1 MFNQSIRLLT
11 VGLAIA
17 AATADASDF
26 PALVAKVPR
35 GSNSLVLIDV
45 DAVLASPIA
54 QSNGWARR
62 FNDGNSDRPL
72 YLPPEADK
80 VAIAVQLDLVRGCA
94 KNWEVAVMGMKEP
107 FSMSLIA
114 RAEGGYVDEID
125 GVKAAWVPSDAYFME
140 LDPPTLG
147 LMAPADRQSIA
158 RWAEKGKTAQPEM
171 LSDYLGALTTSAGHG
186 AQVVMAIDAA
196 DAIQPHRV
204 RARLEG
210 SKFATSQNLDSTI
223 ELISSLRGL
232 VFQLTFNTK
241 VQAVARIDFAVP
253 VLLKEDVAKGL
264 VLGAM
269 ENLQFSLPGT
279 ENWSCSVKGNSIIM
293 SGELDNDA
301 LRRVFTLMEL
311 PTTKFSSLK
320 DQSIEDNSQA
330 TVVKCSQ
337 AYFHAVDAMLIDLK
351 KRTKVNSAGDAGWID
366 RYAAKIDR
374 LPVLHVDEELLTYGE
389 KLTETLR
396 IISGSRKMSNMQ
408 GASAERVAIGDAGV
422 SSSNDGY
429 GYRAYSYTSPRVAE
443 TNAGNIRA
451 DATATGTSVKLQG
464 WTLIDNAT
472 LAIRK
477 VMTQK
482 YNMEF

>member
-114 RAEGGYVDEID
+114 RAEGGYVDEIE
-125 GVKAAWVPSDAYFME
+125 GVKAAWVPSDAYFIE
-140 LDPPTLG
+140 LDPQTLG

-204 RARLEG
+204 RDRLEG
-210 SKFATSQNLDSTI
+210 SKIVSSQNLDSTI
-223 ELISSLRGL
+223 ELISGLRGL

-279 ENWSCSVKGNSIIM
+279 ENWSCSVKENSIIM

>member
-1 MFNQSIRLLT
+1 MFNPLIRLLT
-11 VGLAIA
+11 VGLAIS

-26 PALVAKVPR
+26 PTLVSKVPR

-54 QSNGWARR
+54 KANGWARR
-62 FNDGNSDRPL
+62 FNDGNADRPL

-80 VAIAVQLDLVRGCA
+80 VAIAAQLDLVRGCA

-114 RAEGGYVDEID
+114 RAEGGYADEIQ
-125 GVKAAWVPSDAYFME
+125 GVKAAWV
-140 LDPPTLG
+140 
-147 LMAPADRQSIA
+147 RQSIA
-158 RWAEKGKTAQPEM
+158 RWAENGKTTQPGM
-171 LSDYLGALTTSAGHG
+171 VSDYLAALTTSAGNG

-204 RARLEG
+204 RARLEA
-210 SKFATSQNLDSTI
+210 SKAAISQNLDSTV
-223 ELISSLRGL
+223 ELISSLKGL
-232 VFQLTFNTK
+232 VFQITFDTK
-241 VQAVARIDFAVP
+241 AQAVARIDFDVP
-253 VLLKEDVAKGL
+253 VSLKEDVAKGL
-264 VLGAM
+264 VLAAM

-279 ENWSCSVKGNSIIM
+279 EKWTCSVKGNSIIM
-293 SGELDNDA
+293 AGELDNDA

-320 DQSIEDNSQA
+320 DENIEDSSQA
-330 TVVKCSQ
+330 TIAKCSQ
-337 AYFHAVDAMLIDLK
+337 AYFHAVDSMLIDLK
-351 KRTKVNSAGDAGWID
+351 KRTKVNSGGDAGWIE

-408 GASAERVAIGDAGV
+408 GASAERVAVGEAGI
-422 SSSNDGY
+422 SYDDGY
-429 GYRAYSYTSPRVAE
+429 GYRAYNYTSPRVAE

-451 DATATGTSVKLQG
+451 DAISSGTSVKLQG

-472 LAIRK
+472 LEIRK
-477 VMTQK
+477 AMTQK